1 MKQKK
6 DTVRLTLAFSKT
18 QTFTLSHKYKS
29 IHVLNSTQGLL
40 IPVRVMRSW
49 PCYLILVTVSLGAWI
64 YLQYSIQLFL

>member
-6 DTVRLTLAFSKT
+6 DTVRLTSAFSKK

-40 IPVRVMRSW
+40 IPVRVNEVKAMISHLYSFY
-49 PCYLILVTVSLGAWI
+49 PLLLGAWI
-64 YLQYSIQLFL
+64 YL